1 MCIETPL
8 TLNRQCRSSH
18 MLGASLIE
26 LIMFIVIVGVALA
39 GITLVLN
46 TTNKNSADPLLRK
59 QAMAAAS
66 SLLEEV
72 ELQDFIS
79 ASGVTTA
86 VTTANRATTY
96 HIVSDYNG
104 YATADIY
111 PLGGLTPAAGLQ
123 SYNVSV
129 AIIPTALGSIAAASA
144 VMINVTVSTPSG
156 EAITASGYRAA
167 Y

>member
-1 MCIETPL
+1 MCIETPSA
-8 TLNRQCRSSH
+8 LNRQCRSH
-18 MLGASLIE
+18 YMLGASLIE

-46 TTNKNSADPLLRK
+46 TTNKSSADPLLRK

-66 SLLEEV
+66 SMLEEI

-79 ASGVTTA
+79 ASGATA
-86 VTTANRATTY
+86 VVTTANRATSY
-96 HIVSDYNG
+96 HIVNDYG
-104 YATADIY
+104 TYATTGIY
-111 PLGGLTPAAGLQ
+111 PFGGMAPSPGLQ
-123 SYNVSV
+123 NYNVSV
-129 AIIPTALGSIAAASA
+129 AITPTALGDIAAASA
-144 VMINVTVSTPSG
+144 VMIDVTVTTPGG